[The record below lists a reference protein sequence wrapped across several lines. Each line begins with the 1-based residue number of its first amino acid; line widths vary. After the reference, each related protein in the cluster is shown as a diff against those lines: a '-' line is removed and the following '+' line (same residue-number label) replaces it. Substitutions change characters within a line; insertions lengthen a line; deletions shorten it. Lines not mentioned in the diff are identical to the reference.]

1 MVGFIIFKQGVFMD
15 INVCAYC
22 GFQTESLTVVE
33 YLGLDF
39 YLCDSCLLEYL
50 NSLKVTSPLI

>member
-1 MVGFIIFKQGVFMD
+1 MD

-39 YLCDSCLLEYL
+39 YLCDLCLLEYL